1 VVSNIT
7 RSILGY
13 YHFGGLGVSD
23 ILTRIDLHAVLALLI
38 VPAISLGIRAFGKYL
53 RELSHKTQ
61 AAAAVAASIAEV
73 EPSSLTCE

>member
-1 VVSNIT
+1 MPKI
-7 RSILGY
+7 RM
-13 YHFGGLGVSD
+13 
-23 ILTRIDLHAVLALLI
+23 HAVLALLI

-73 EPSSLTCE
+73 EPNTLDLSIN